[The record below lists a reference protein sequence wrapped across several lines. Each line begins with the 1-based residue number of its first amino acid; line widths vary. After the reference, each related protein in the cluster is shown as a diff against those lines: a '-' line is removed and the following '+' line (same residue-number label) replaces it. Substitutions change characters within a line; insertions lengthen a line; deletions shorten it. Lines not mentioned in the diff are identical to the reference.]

1 MTTTGAS
8 PEADWQAVTDPEASG
23 HSGFQPLTDLGL
35 IAFPGTADE
44 LTARADGTAAA
55 GGVPTERGYSAA
67 RAKARS

>member
-1 MTTTGAS
+1 MTTTGVS
-8 PEADWQAVTDPEASG
+8 PEADWQAVTEPEASG

-44 LTARADGTAAA
+44 LSARADGTAAA

-67 RAKARS
+67 RA

>member
-35 IAFPGTADE
+35 VEFRGTADE
-44 LTARADGTAAA
+44 LTARADGVAAA
-55 GGVPTERGYSAA
+55 GGFPTEHGYSAA
-67 RAKARS
+67 RS